1 MGRREGE
8 VGRREGEVGRREG
21 EERWVYR
28 RERKVRNV
36 IE

>member
-21 EERWVYR
+21 EERWVYIGEKGR
-28 RERKVRNV
+28 
-36 IE
+36 